1 MIDLYTWST
10 PNGRKISIMLEE
22 LKLSYNVIPV
32 NISEGDQLRESFLK
46 ISPNNKIPAIVD
58 KEQRFSLMESGAIL
72 LYLSKKHSKFYPE
85 NDTLYWKEMEWLM
98 FQKASIGPMLGQA
111 HHFLKFNKGK
121 SSYAEERYRAEVTRL
136 YGVLE
141 KRLESNEYIGGK
153 NYGITDISTWPW
165 ISRFEWHEADIKKYK
180 NVCNWY
186 TKIAERTAV
195 KMGYDK
201 PATGASIPIP

>member
-1 MIDLYTWST
+1 
-10 PNGRKISIMLEE
+10 
-22 LKLSYNVIPV
+22 
-32 NISEGDQLRESFLK
+32 
-46 ISPNNKIPAIVD
+46 
-58 KEQRFSLMESGAIL
+58 MESGAIL